1 MEWKRS
7 DTRSIM
13 NTGVPPYGWWTCK
26 YVRNCASPPLKLQ
39 LLLRK
44 NNKIKLNK

>member
-13 NTGVPPYGWWTCK
+13 NTGAPAYDWYTCK
-26 YVRNCASPPLKLQ
+26 YVRNCAFPPLKLQ
-39 LLLRK
+39 LFFK
-44 NNKIKLNK
+44 EK